1 MTPLHWAVESGDAE
15 SVELLLKFGAD
26 VNVENKFDKS
36 PLEIASDKHYT
47 EIYEILLNA
56 ESYRINRNM
65 NLESEIATRT
75 ITTEYDAQNNQYE
88 LTETIT
94 VPPEATHTEIVEAS
108 SGGNEDKSMKI
119 LNNFGI
125 TMLPEEDE
133 RTTLLPSAGSYSLT
147 EAGKRL
153 LSDTS
158 PVKTILTTPKM
169 QTVQIKQEN
178 SAAPKI
184 IRING
189 SANSIVSSPAGA
201 GTPGQPRLI
210 RLSSSQLNNLKL
222 GNTNIKLMVIQCS
235 SFNIPGFLFTATGG
249 FKGQKVVI
257 VSSGTN
263 KITPSNPLVASAA
276 SSAIKIVQVGKQNK
290 TIAIMPNASK
300 PASISTST
308 STTSSGSK
316 VKVSESESVHS
327 RRDLKRTIEEL
338 EAEIRKDKLALE
350 QKLAKIERMKSQFL
364 QDDGEEDVDMDDT
377 EAND

>member
-1 MTPLHWAVESGDAE
+1 
-15 SVELLLKFGAD
+15 

-222 GNTNIKLMVIQCS
+222 
-235 SFNIPGFLFTATGG
+235 ATGG